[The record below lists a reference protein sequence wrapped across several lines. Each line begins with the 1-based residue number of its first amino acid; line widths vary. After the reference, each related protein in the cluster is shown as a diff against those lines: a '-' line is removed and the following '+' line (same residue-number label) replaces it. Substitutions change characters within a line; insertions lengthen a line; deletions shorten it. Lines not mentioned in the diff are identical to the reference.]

1 MPSVRKDQGPSP
13 AGPAAEPEGD
23 AAAGPGTQMSSEA
36 GAAAGGQPLGVE
48 ERQL

>member
-1 MPSVRKDQGPSP
+1 MPSVRKDQDLSP

-23 AAAGPGTQMSSEA
+23 AAAGPGTQTSSEA